1 MPKNTMFFL
10 FLLLP
15 NIAFSSSG
23 SCSNTVLSDYLMSED
38 NIIVSFKVI
47 NSQFSD
53 NNFIEI
59 EITKEFYS
67 EKIENI
73 NIKIDTENGFSPM
86 LSAFE
91 KNIEWL
97 TVISKFNDSYI
108 IAGCAPM
115 LVVENETV
123 IGDTG
128 IDILTNIDKPV
139 SVQMFDLALNAFQQG
154 ISLADKVCKSSNS
167 YCTERATYDIK
178 TGTLSL
184 PSVEYTSFGF
194 KVYAKAKLEKVSE
207 DITTFVITEIE

>member
-1 MPKNTMFFL
+1 MGL
-10 FLLLP
+10 QDL
-15 NIAFSSSG
+15 G
-23 SCSNTVLSDYLMSED
+23 
-38 NIIVSFKVI
+38 IIVSFRVI
-47 NSQFSD
+47 NSEFSE

-67 EKIENI
+67 NKIESS
-73 NIKIDTENGFSPM
+73 NIKIDKENGFGPM
-86 LSAFE
+86 LSTFE

-108 IAGCAPM
+108 IAGCAPT
-115 LVVENETV
+115 LIIENEMV
-123 IGDTG
+123 IGETG
-128 IDILTNIDKPV
+128 IDILNKRDKQV

-154 ISLADKVCKSSNS
+154 ISLADKVCKSSNR

-207 DITTFVITEIE
+207 GIETFVITEIE

>member
-1 MPKNTMFFL
+1 MLKNAMFLL
-10 FLLLP
+10 FLLFP

-23 SCSNTVLSDYLMSED
+23 SCSNTLLSDYLMHEN

-67 EKIENI
+67 NKMEST
-73 NIKIDTENGFSPM
+73 NIKIDTENGFGPE
-86 LSAFE
+86 LSTFE

-97 TVISKFNDSYI
+97 TVISKFKDSYI
-108 IAGCAPM
+108 IAGCAPV
-115 LVVENETV
+115 LTIENKMV
-123 IGDTG
+123 IGETG
-128 IDILTNIDKPV
+128 INILNELDKPV
-139 SVQMFDLALNAFQQG
+139 SVQIFDLALNAFQQG
-154 ISLADKVCKSSNS
+154 ISSANKVCKSSNT

-178 TGTLSL
+178 TGILSL

-207 DITTFVITEIE
+207 DIKIFVITEIE